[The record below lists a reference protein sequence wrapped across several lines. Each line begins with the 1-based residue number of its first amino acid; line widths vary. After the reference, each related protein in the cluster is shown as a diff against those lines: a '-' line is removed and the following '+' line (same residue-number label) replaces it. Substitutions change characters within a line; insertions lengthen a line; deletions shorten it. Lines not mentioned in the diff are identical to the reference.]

1 VLFFSF
7 QTMVIT
13 AISEVL
19 SAAAILPA
27 ERPALFTEDLAP
39 PASCPAQ
46 SLCTLC
52 SGAAGGGKY
61 GHGEMG
67 LFFLSSL
74 PPSSKIET
82 P

>member
-1 VLFFSF
+1 
-7 QTMVIT
+7 MVIT
-13 AISEVL
+13 AISEVR

-61 GHGEMG
+61 GHAEMG
-67 LFFLSSL
+67 LIFHSSL